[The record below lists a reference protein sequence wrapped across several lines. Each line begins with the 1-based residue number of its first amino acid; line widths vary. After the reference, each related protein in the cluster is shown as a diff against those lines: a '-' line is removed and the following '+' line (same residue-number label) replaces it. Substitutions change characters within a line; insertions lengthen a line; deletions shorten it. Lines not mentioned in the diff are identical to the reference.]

1 MSVFVL
7 DRLKLFPGYAQLFGV
22 CVSVSVVVVVKS
34 GDFYN
39 CLFPI

>member
-22 CVSVSVVVVVKS
+22 CVSVVVVVKS